1 MQKINKTLNQRIKK
15 YKIEDKVKGE
25 QLLKAWE
32 KVISE
37 FLPNAAKQTMALAFE
52 KGVLKIASLSREI
65 AYEIHLYQKR
75 LVEALNNYLGKTLV
89 YRIVCES

>member
-15 YKIEDKVKGE
+15 YKIEEKVKAE

-32 KVISE
+32 KVISD
-37 FLPNAAKQTMALAFE
+37 FLPNAAKKTMALAFE
-52 KGVLKIASLSREI
+52 KGVLKIASLSKEI

-75 LVEALNNYLGKTLV
+75 LVEALNNYIGKNLV
-89 YRIVCES
+89 YRIICEI